1 MNTSEV
7 RINVRLTGSDATY
20 FQELLKRR
28 GGSVSGLLRE
38 ALREYGSR
46 RVSSKPDPAQL
57 LAGFVASGE
66 GPEDLSLDYKRYLTE
81 GLAHKLRDGGRQA
94 HDSDR

>member
-1 MNTSEV
+1 MSTSEV
-7 RINVRLTGSDATY
+7 RINVRLTGRDATY

-38 ALREYGSR
+38 ALHEYGSR
-46 RVSSKPDPAQL
+46 RMSSKPDPAQL

-66 GPEDLSLDYKRYLTE
+66 GPEDLSLHYKRYLTE
-81 GLAHKLRDGGRQA
+81 SLTYKLRDGGQQA